1 MNAQPLRLLVVDD
14 TGLYRKLLRDTLV
27 QIDGVEVVGTA
38 SNGSLA
44 LSKLSLL
51 EPDLLTLDVE
61 MPMMDGL
68 ETLRQLRQVAPTV
81 GVIMV
86 SAHTNRGAK
95 VTMEALELGA
105 FDFIA
110 KPEGNDLADNL
121 VSLRRQLHPIIAAWR
136 NKKRLK
142 SLLDAKDTPTRP
154 PERTITTPAQ
164 PGAEEVIQSMR
175 ALSRSA
181 PIALVA
187 LGVSTGGPQAL
198 AHLIPRL
205 PQDLGVPVVVVQ
217 HMPPMFTAAL
227 ADSLNNKSALTVVEA
242 CSEQVLENNTVYL
255 APGGK
260 QLKLAQP
267 GALRRPSLLVTDDP
281 PENHCKPSVDYLF
294 RSVAQLYGN
303 RAVGVIMTGMGADG
317 VLGLRLMKR
326 QGAPILAQDEVSC
339 VVFGMPMEA
348 IKAGVVDDIVP
359 LERMAEAICQ
369 RVNKR

>member
-142 SLLDAKDTPTRP
+142 PLLDAKDTPARP

-164 PGAEEVIQSMR
+164 PRAEEVIQRMR

-227 ADSLNNKSALTVVEA
+227 ANQSKMAHPSRRKS
-242 CSEQVLENNTVYL
+242 
-255 APGGK
+255 
-260 QLKLAQP
+260 
-267 GALRRPSLLVTDDP
+267 
-281 PENHCKPSVDYLF
+281 
-294 RSVAQLYGN
+294 
-303 RAVGVIMTGMGADG
+303 
-317 VLGLRLMKR
+317 
-326 QGAPILAQDEVSC
+326 
-339 VVFGMPMEA
+339 
-348 IKAGVVDDIVP
+348 
-359 LERMAEAICQ
+359 
-369 RVNKR
+369 